1 MARRVNSTK
10 SKRRPKSGRRKDY
23 TRSTA
28 LAMRSEVAQD
38 LAEQQGHE
46 ILCNFFRDKAA
57 ASHRRQAKQAAH
69 AARHG
74 AKQ

>member
-1 MARRVNSTK
+1 MARKVNNSK

-23 TRSTA
+23 TRTTA
-28 LAMRSEVAQD
+28 LALRSPEAINLAFVQLGEIQENRLRDRQAEV
-38 LAEQQGHE
+38 
-46 ILCNFFRDKAA
+46 
-57 ASHRRQAKQAAH
+57 RRSQAKQAAH